1 MKRKL
6 INKFILILSIGL
18 ITMTSYTIGK
28 YIILKKSANTQ
39 VIQQQ
44 NTSEET
50 KVISKELLI
59 KKLNNENQMLV
70 LSGELEVELIYS
82 NKDIQDDDVNFK
94 WIKDWF
100 SKMKSKDLK
109 VNATYTYQF
118 HYDLKDLDIS
128 IDNNKPSINLSKNRL
143 SCEVELVENKTFYSD
158 RVGVFESQF
167 TPQEVNS
174 INERTKI
181 LVLNEIQNK
190 AEFRDKAVENV
201 KNNINELLDINCNF
215 NVAKYDVVEYNNKS
229 VKIN

>member
-28 YIILKKSANTQ
+28 YITLKKSANTQ

-59 KKLNNENQMLV
+59 KKLNNENQILV

-118 HYDLKDLDIS
+118 HYDLKDLNIT
-128 IDNNKPSINLSKNRL
+128 IVNNKPSINLSKNRL

-215 NVAKYDVVEYNNKS
+215 NVAKYDVVEYNNKA

>member
-6 INKFILILSIGL
+6 INKFILMLSIGL

-28 YIILKKSANTQ
+28 YIILKESANTQ

-44 NTSEET
+44 NTNEES

-128 IDNNKPSINLSKNRL
+128 IDNNEPYINLSKNRL

-174 INERTKI
+174 INERTKT

-190 AEFRDKAVENV
+190 TEFRDKAVENV

-215 NVAKYDVVEYNNKS
+215 NVAKYDVVEYNNKV

>member
-28 YIILKKSANTQ
+28 YIILKESANTQ

-44 NTSEET
+44 NTKEET

-70 LSGELEVELIYS
+70 LSGEAEVELIYS

-128 IDNNKPSINLSKNRL
+128 IDNNEPYINLSKNRL

-215 NVAKYDVVEYNNKS
+215 NVAKYDVVEYNNKA

>member
-6 INKFILILSIGL
+6 INKFILILSISL
-18 ITMTSYTIGK
+18 ITMISYTIGK
-28 YIILKKSANTQ
+28 YIILKQSASTQ

-44 NTSEET
+44 KTKEET

-128 IDNNKPSINLSKNRL
+128 IDNNEPYINLSKNRL

-158 RVGVFESQF
+158 RVGIFESQF

-174 INERTKI
+174 INERTKTLI
-181 LVLNEIQNK
+181 LNEIQNK
-190 AEFRDKAVENV
+190 TEFRDKAVENV

-215 NVAKYDVVEYNNKS
+215 NVAKYDVVEYNNKV

>member
-1 MKRKL
+1 
-6 INKFILILSIGL
+6 
-18 ITMTSYTIGK
+18 MTSYTIGK
-28 YIILKKSANTQ
+28 YITLKESANTQ

-44 NTSEET
+44 NTKEET

-128 IDNNKPSINLSKNRL
+128 IDNNEPYINLSKNRL

-215 NVAKYDVVEYNNKS
+215 NVAKYDVVEYNNKA